1 MKGKPGYDMIILSIR
16 RGRFVMRFVM
26 RSPHD
31 MNIHIGLRSTAFALI
46 DMLRICS

>member
-1 MKGKPGYDMIILSIR
+1 MKGKPGYDIIILSIR
-16 RGRFVMRFVM
+16 RGRLVM
-26 RSPHD
+26 RSPYD